1 MTVLLWVLRFVL
13 AAVFGY
19 AGVMKLLDPAAFAVE
34 IGNFRIVSTADARPI
49 AVGLPWLEVLVAGG
63 LLFAATL
70 RPAAFGCVLM
80 LLGFTLAIG
89 YAWWRGLDL
98 ACGCFGAGG
107 ETSNYAWLLSRN
119 GLLLLAAG
127 YLAVGSVVK
136 PSVKD
141 QPSVV
146 R

>member
-1 MTVLLWVLRFVL
+1 MTVLSWTLRVGL

-34 IGNFRIVSTADARPI
+34 IGNFRIVSTADARAI
-49 AVGLPWLEVLVAGG
+49 AVGLPWLEVLVAVG

-70 RPAAFGCVLM
+70 RPAACWGALM

-119 GLLLLAAG
+119 ALLLLAAG
-127 YLAVGSVVK
+127 YLAVGSGAK
-136 PSVKD
+136 HPVKD

-146 R
+146 G